1 MIVPPL
7 TMTKRLD
14 SAEARVHHG
23 PPRLT
28 PGTEKPPHEE
38 EACALLRQRLGLS
51 RRASVVPQ

>member
-38 EACALLRQRLGLS
+38 GVSVAVTVGFEPILGS
-51 RRASVVPQ
+51 GRHC

>member
-28 PGTEKPPHEE
+28 PGTENP
-38 EACALLRQRLGLS
+38 LTRRGLVLFS
-51 RRASVVPQ
+51 DRDWA